1 MLEERCW
8 RSDAGR
14 LRLQQWHQSHHG
26 ISAPTHQGASICK
39 QRRAAV
45 LTFRGG
51 CSGCCSWIRRSYLAF
66 IIGVISSQPS
76 AADAPSRRAAE
87 DEQGQEN
94 DEGLGHIGS
103 AFPSSK
109 ISCRKGLN
117 GDRHVHPRVIT
128 NHRRPPPPTST
139 LAFKLREWPVGLV
152 SRARSRSTAPRP
164 DCLAQ
169 ARLIALS
176 HRPSFAG

>member
-94 DEGLGHIGS
+94 DEGLGHIGWGDIS
-103 AFPSSK
+103 TQYMTWIWGLGPRLFP
-109 ISCRKGLN
+109 
-117 GDRHVHPRVIT
+117 
-128 NHRRPPPPTST
+128 
-139 LAFKLREWPVGLV
+139 
-152 SRARSRSTAPRP
+152 
-164 DCLAQ
+164 Q
-169 ARLIALS
+169 ARFPVAK
-176 HRPSFAG
+176 A